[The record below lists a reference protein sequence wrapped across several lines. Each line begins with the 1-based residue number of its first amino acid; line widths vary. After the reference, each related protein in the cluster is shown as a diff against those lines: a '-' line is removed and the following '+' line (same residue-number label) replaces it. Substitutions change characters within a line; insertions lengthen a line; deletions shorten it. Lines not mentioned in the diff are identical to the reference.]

1 MVIQFC
7 DACGDMIPISKEK
20 NVDCELCGTSNES
33 ALLPLRVYATDTLI
47 DKVTVTSTSDF
58 PSELR
63 RNRTITAPKSM
74 ASTDTWSTTD
84 VTCPYCKAK
93 EVRYTTLQLRGA
105 DEGSTMFYFC
115 PDCST
120 R

>member
-20 NVDCELCGTSNES
+20 NVDCELCGTSNEN
-33 ALLPLRVYATDTLI
+33 TLI

-120 R
+120 RWSENN